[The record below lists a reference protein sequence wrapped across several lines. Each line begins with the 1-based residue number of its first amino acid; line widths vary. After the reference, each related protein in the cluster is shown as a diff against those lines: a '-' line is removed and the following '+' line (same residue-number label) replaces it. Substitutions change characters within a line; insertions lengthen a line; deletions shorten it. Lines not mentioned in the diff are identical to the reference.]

1 MQTVWITGASK
12 GIGAAVARYFSEQGW
27 RVIATARNLAELQ
40 SIAPNQSNVLPL
52 PADVCDREKPDD
64 WLQAWCASHGITQL
78 DAVVINAGTA
88 EYIDVP
94 DIDIDKFRRVFDL
107 NVMGAMQTTRWAM
120 PLMQPGSRL
129 VFVSS
134 MATLLPFT
142 RAEAYASS
150 KAALDYIAAS
160 LQTDLLEQGIGITV
174 IKPGFIKTPLTDKN
188 DFPMPFI
195 ITPEQAA
202 PRIYKAITRKKRV
215 YHFPK
220 RMLGLL
226 TVLRCLPKGI
236 QHRLLADKRG
246 K

>member
-12 GIGAAVARYFSEQGW
+12 GIGAALALHFAQQGW
-27 RVIATARNLAELQ
+27 RVIASARNADELTSVIDQHENCLAL
-40 SIAPNQSNVLPL
+40 V
-52 PADVCDREKPDD
+52 ADVCERDKPDQWLAD
-64 WLQAWCASHGITQL
+64 WCVSSGIKQL

-94 DIDIDKFRRVFDL
+94 DIDVDKFRRVFDL
-107 NVMGAMQTTRWAM
+107 NVMGAMQTVRWAM
-120 PLMQPGSRL
+120 PLMQAGSRF

-142 RAEAYASS
+142 RAQAYASS
-150 KAALDYIAAS
+150 KAALDYIASS

-188 DFPMPFI
+188 DFSMPFI

-202 PRIYKAITRKKRV
+202 PRMFKAITKGKRLH
-215 YHFPK
+215 HFPK

-226 TVLRCLPKGI
+226 TVLRCLPKGM